1 MLLTPSLLNWAPLMS
16 AKIFVWYIRQS
27 KIMYVSFVRGKGFG
41 GGGGGGG
48 VLAFTGSNSLLA

>member
-48 VLAFTGSNSLLA
+48 EGC